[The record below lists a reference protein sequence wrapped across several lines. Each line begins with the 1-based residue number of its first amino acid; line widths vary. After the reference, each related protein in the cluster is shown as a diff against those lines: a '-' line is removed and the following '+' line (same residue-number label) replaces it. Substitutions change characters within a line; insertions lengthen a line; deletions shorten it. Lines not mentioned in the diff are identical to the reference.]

1 LITVALDAE
10 HTRQT
15 AAGTARASRALTTAL
30 AARGD
35 VKPITIGGGP
45 LLERRTWKK
54 RLTTLRQ
61 DLVWY
66 PWLGRHRAREIG
78 ADVYHCPTP
87 RAPLTRGNPPL
98 VVTVHDLVPMLF
110 PKTMTKWSRFYG
122 RSTMK
127 LVLDAADLVAAS
139 SSDTANDL
147 ETLLKVDGNRIR
159 VVPLGVESI
168 FFSTAVAPRLV
179 DEPYV
184 LFVGTAEPRK
194 NIGRLLDAMQVLR
207 DRGRQYRLVIAG
219 GGGWGGIETTSPL
232 VTNLGRVS
240 DAQLMSLY
248 QHAECLAL
256 PSLHEGFGFPALEAM
271 AAGAPVVAGAR
282 GALPEIVGD
291 AGVLVDPYDVTQIA
305 DGIDLAISA
314 RDKFIALGRANAA
327 RFTWE
332 RTADLMAEAYRELV

>member
-15 AAGTARASRALTTAL
+15 AAGTVRASRALTTAL
-30 AARGD
+30 AARAD

-45 LLERRTWKK
+45 LLERGTWEK
-54 RLTTLRQ
+54 RVTTLRQ

-66 PWLGRHRAREIG
+66 PWLGRHRAKQVG

-87 RAPLTRGNPPL
+87 RAPITRGRPPT

-110 PKTMTKWSRFYG
+110 PETMTTWNRYYG
-122 RSTMK
+122 RATMK
-127 LVLDAADLVAAS
+127 RVLHAADLVVAS
-139 SSDTANDL
+139 SSDTANDI
-147 ETLLKVDGNRIR
+147 ETLLKVNGSCIR
-159 VVPLGVESI
+159 VVPLGVEPV
-168 FFSTAVAPRLV
+168 FFSAGASPRV
-179 DEPYV
+179 VEEPYV

-194 NIGRLLDAMQVLR
+194 NIGRLLEAMQVLH

-219 GGGWGGIETTSPL
+219 GSGWGDIEMKSPL
-232 VTNLGRVS
+232 VKNVGRVS
-240 DAQLMSLY
+240 DAQLTSLY

-291 AGVLVDPYDVTQIA
+291 AGILVDPYDVNQIA
-305 DGIDLAISA
+305 DGIDTAISQ
-314 RDKFIALGRANAA
+314 RETLIALGHANAA
-327 RFTWE
+327 RYTWE
-332 RTADLMAEAYRELV
+332 RTADMMVKVYSELV